1 MKNRYSTIRMAV
13 SSFLVALIGSIS
25 ITQATE
31 PPFKEV
37 VKEDFSLWT
46 KGSETTP
53 HNETEGGSANS
64 YNLNSAIMHQSG
76 WRGNFVYQAGGCAYL
91 KLTDD

>member
-1 MKNRYSTIRMAV
+1 MKNRYSTMRMAV
-13 SSFLVALIGSIS
+13 SSILLALIGSVS
-25 ITQATE
+25 IAQATE

-64 YNLNSAIMHQSG
+64 YHHAPVRMEG
-76 WRGNFVYQAGGCAYL
+76 
-91 KLTDD
+91 